1 MLPLW
6 TPGRDAEVWHIRDK
20 PYDWNFMPALEPAL
34 YPEHAVPFDGDFSL
48 SAFSTVPPP
57 GTPKGKT
64 LKKELKQLVGQLHEL
79 QRKLY
84 ADGRHSV
91 LTVFQAMDAAGK
103 DGTIRKVFS
112 GVNPT
117 GFRTSAFEAPSGR
130 ERKHDFLWRCQ
141 RALPMRGKIGIFNRS
156 HYEEVL
162 VVRVKPALL
171 AAQRLPNID
180 PDKVWTERLESI
192 RDWERHL
199 ARNGVVIVKFWLN
212 LSPAEQRKRLLARID
227 RPEKN
232 WKFDAADLDER
243 LLWDDYMQAY
253 AKTLAGTSRPY
264 APWYAIPADYKPYMR
279 VAVAR
284 IMVHTLQ
291 NLDMAYPEPS
301 TEHLELLET
310 GRARL
315 LDKVKAT

>member
-1 MLPLW
+1 
-6 TPGRDAEVWHIRDK
+6 
-20 PYDWNFMPALEPAL
+20 MPALEPAL
-34 YPEHAVPFDGDFSL
+34 YPDHVVPFDGAFSL
-48 SAFSTVPPP
+48 SDFSTVPP
-57 GTPKGKT
+57 GDSARAKA
-64 LKKELKQLVGQLHEL
+64 LKKELKALVAQLHDL

-84 ADGRHSV
+84 ADGRRSV

-162 VVRVKPALL
+162 VVRVKPELL
-171 AAQRLPNID
+171 AAQKLPNID
-180 PDKVWTERLESI
+180 PATIWNERLESI

-199 ARNGVVIVKFWLN
+199 ARNGVVVVKFWLN
-212 LSPAEQRKRLLARID
+212 LSHDEQRRRLLARID

-243 LLWDDYMQAY
+243 LLWDDYMHAY
-253 AKTLAGTSRPY
+253 AEALAATSRPH

-284 IMVHTLQ
+284 IMVHTLE

-301 TEHLELLET
+301 TEHLQLLEA
-310 GRARL
+310 GRERL
-315 LDKVKAT
+315 LDQE

>member
-1 MLPLW
+1 
-6 TPGRDAEVWHIRDK
+6 
-20 PYDWNFMPALEPAL
+20 MPALKPAL

-48 SAFSTVPPP
+48 SDFPTEPPS
-57 GTPKGKT
+57 GTANGKK
-64 LKKELKQLVGQLHEL
+64 LKKELKQLVGQLYEL

-91 LTVFQAMDAAGK
+91 LAVFQAMDAAGK

-171 AAQRLPNID
+171 AAQRLPNVD
-180 PDKVWTERLESI
+180 PAAVWNERLESI
-192 RDWERHL
+192 RDWEKHL
-199 ARNGVVIVKFWLN
+199 ARNGVIIVKFWLN
-212 LSPAEQRKRLLARID
+212 LSRTEQRRRLLSRIE

-243 LLWDDYMQAY
+243 LLWNDYMRAY
-253 AKTLAGTSRPY
+253 AEALAATSRAH

-291 NLDMAYPEPS
+291 HLDMAYPEPS
-301 TEHLELLET
+301 AEHLELLET
-310 GRARL
+310 GRRRL
-315 LDKVKAT
+315 LDQK

>member
-1 MLPLW
+1 
-6 TPGRDAEVWHIRDK
+6 
-20 PYDWNFMPALEPAL
+20 MPALEPAL
-34 YPEHAVPFDGDFSL
+34 YPDHVVPFDGAFSL
-48 SAFSTVPPP
+48 SDFSTVPP
-57 GTPKGKT
+57 GDSARAKA
-64 LKKELKQLVGQLHEL
+64 LKKELKALVAQLHDL

-84 ADGRHSV
+84 ADGRRSV

-162 VVRVKPALL
+162 VVRVKPELL
-171 AAQRLPNID
+171 AAQKLPNVNPATI
-180 PDKVWTERLESI
+180 WNERLESI

-199 ARNGVVIVKFWLN
+199 ARNGVVVVKFWLN
-212 LSPAEQRKRLLARID
+212 LSHDEQRRRLLARID

-243 LLWDDYMQAY
+243 LLWDDYMHAY
-253 AKTLAGTSRPY
+253 AEALAATSRPH

-284 IMVHTLQ
+284 IMVHTLE

-301 TEHLELLET
+301 TEHLQLLEA
-310 GRARL
+310 GRERL
-315 LDKVKAT
+315 LDQE

>member
-1 MLPLW
+1 
-6 TPGRDAEVWHIRDK
+6 
-20 PYDWNFMPALEPAL
+20 MPALEPDL
-34 YPEHAVPFDGDFSL
+34 YPEHAVPFDGGFSL
-48 SAFSTVPPP
+48 PDFPTAPPK
-57 GTPKGKT
+57 GTPDRKA
-64 LKKELKQLVGQLHEL
+64 LKKELKGLVAQLHDL

-84 ADGRHSV
+84 ADGRHAV

-162 VVRVKPALL
+162 VVRVKPQLL
-171 AAQRLPNID
+171 AAQKLPNVD
-180 PDKVWTERLESI
+180 RAAVWAERLESI

-212 LSPAEQRKRLLARID
+212 LSRAEQRRRLLARIE

-243 LLWDDYMQAY
+243 QLWGDYMRAY
-253 AKTLAGTSRPY
+253 AEALAATSRPY

-284 IMVHTLQ
+284 IMVHTLEH
-291 NLDMAYPEPS
+291 LDMAYPEPS
-301 TEHLELLET
+301 VEHLELLEA
-310 GRARL
+310 GRGRL
-315 LDKVKAT
+315 LDQE

>member
-1 MLPLW
+1 
-6 TPGRDAEVWHIRDK
+6 
-20 PYDWNFMPALEPAL
+20 MPALEPTL
-34 YPEHAVPFDGDFSL
+34 YPDHVVPFDGAFSL
-48 SAFSTVPPP
+48 SDFSTVPP
-57 GTPKGKT
+57 GDSARGKA
-64 LKKELKQLVGQLHEL
+64 LKKELKALVAQLHDL

-162 VVRVKPALL
+162 VVRVKPELL
-171 AAQRLPNID
+171 AAQKLPNID
-180 PDKVWTERLESI
+180 PATIWNERLESI

-199 ARNGVVIVKFWLN
+199 ARNGVVVVKFWLN
-212 LSPAEQRKRLLARID
+212 LSHDEQRRRLLARID

-243 LLWDDYMQAY
+243 LLWDDYMHAY
-253 AKTLAGTSRPY
+253 AEALAATSRPH

-284 IMVHTLQ
+284 IMVHTLE

-301 TEHLELLET
+301 TEHLQLLEA
-310 GRARL
+310 GRERL
-315 LDKVKAT
+315 LDQE

>member
-1 MLPLW
+1 
-6 TPGRDAEVWHIRDK
+6 
-20 PYDWNFMPALEPAL
+20 MPALEPAL
-34 YPEHAVPFDGDFSL
+34 HPEHAVPFDGDFSI
-48 SAFSTVPPP
+48 SQFPTEPPA
-57 GTPKGKT
+57 GTPERKK

-84 ADGRHSV
+84 ADGRYSV
-91 LTVFQAMDAAGK
+91 LSVFQAMDAAGK

-171 AAQRLPNID
+171 AAQRLPNVD
-180 PDKVWTERLESI
+180 PDTVWAERLESI

-199 ARNGVVIVKFWLN
+199 ARNGVVVVKFWLN
-212 LSPAEQRKRLLARID
+212 LSRAEQRRRLLARIE

-243 LLWDDYMQAY
+243 QLWDDYMHAY
-253 AKTLAGTSRPY
+253 ADTLAATARPC
-264 APWYAIPADYKPYMR
+264 APWYAIPADHKPYMR

-284 IMVHTLQ
+284 IMVHTLA
-291 NLDMAYPEPS
+291 NLDTAYPEP
-301 TEHLELLET
+301 TARHLELLEN
-310 GRARL
+310 GRKRL
-315 LDKVKAT
+315 LGGE

>member
-1 MLPLW
+1 M
-6 TPGRDAEVWHIRDK
+6 WHIRFWQ
-20 PYDWNFMPALEPAL
+20 PTRLETDARTGTRPVSRPRRAFRRRFF
-34 YPEHAVPFDGDFSL
+34 AVGLFDR
-48 SAFSTVPPP
+48 A
-57 GTPKGKT
+57 KA
-64 LKKELKQLVGQLHEL
+64 LKKELKALVAQLHDL

-84 ADGRHSV
+84 ADGRRSV

-162 VVRVKPALL
+162 VVRVKPELL
-171 AAQRLPNID
+171 AAQKLPNVNPATI
-180 PDKVWTERLESI
+180 WNERLESI

-199 ARNGVVIVKFWLN
+199 ARNGVVVVKFWLN
-212 LSPAEQRKRLLARID
+212 LSHDEQRRRLLARID

-243 LLWDDYMQAY
+243 LLWDDYMHAY
-253 AKTLAGTSRPY
+253 AEALAATSRPH

-284 IMVHTLQ
+284 IMVHTLE

-301 TEHLELLET
+301 TEHLQLLEA
-310 GRARL
+310 GRERL
-315 LDKVKAT
+315 LDQE

>member
-1 MLPLW
+1 
-6 TPGRDAEVWHIRDK
+6 
-20 PYDWNFMPALEPAL
+20 MPALEPAL
-34 YPEHAVPFDGDFSL
+34 YPDHVVPFDGAFSL
-48 SAFSTVPPP
+48 SDFSTVPP
-57 GTPKGKT
+57 GDSARGKA
-64 LKKELKQLVGQLHEL
+64 LKKELKALVAQLHDL

-162 VVRVKPALL
+162 VVRVKPELL
-171 AAQRLPNID
+171 AAQKLPNID
-180 PDKVWTERLESI
+180 PATIWNERLESI

-199 ARNGVVIVKFWLN
+199 ARNGVVVVKFWLN
-212 LSPAEQRKRLLARID
+212 LSHDEQRRRLLARID

-243 LLWDDYMQAY
+243 LLWDDYMHAY
-253 AKTLAGTSRPY
+253 AEALAATSRPH

-284 IMVHTLQ
+284 IMVHTLE

-301 TEHLELLET
+301 TEHLQLLEA
-310 GRARL
+310 GRERL
-315 LDKVKAT
+315 LDQE

>member
-1 MLPLW
+1 
-6 TPGRDAEVWHIRDK
+6 
-20 PYDWNFMPALEPAL
+20 MPALEPAL
-34 YPEHAVPFDGDFSL
+34 YPEHAVPFDGAFSL
-48 SAFSTVPPP
+48 SDFPTAPPP
-57 GTPKGKT
+57 GSPDRKT
-64 LKKELKQLVGQLHEL
+64 LKKERKRLVAQLHDL

-84 ADGRHSV
+84 ADGRHGV
-91 LTVFQAMDAAGK
+91 LAVFQAMDAAGK

-117 GFRTSAFEAPSGR
+117 GFRTSAFQAPSGR

-171 AAQRLPNID
+171 ADQKLPNVD
-180 PDKVWTERLESI
+180 PDTIWAERLESI

-212 LSPAEQRKRLLARID
+212 LSHGEQRQRLLARID

-243 LLWDDYMQAY
+243 LLWDDYMHAY
-253 AKTLAGTSRPY
+253 AEALAATSRPY

-284 IMVHTLQ
+284 IMVHTLEH
-291 NLDMAYPEPS
+291 LDMAYPEPS
-301 TEHLELLET
+301 AEHLDLLQA
-310 GRARL
+310 GRKRL
-315 LDKVKAT
+315 LDQQ

>member
-1 MLPLW
+1 
-6 TPGRDAEVWHIRDK
+6 
-20 PYDWNFMPALEPAL
+20 MPALKPAL
-34 YPEHAVPFDGDFSL
+34 HDDHIVPFDGSCSVSDFS
-48 SAFSTVPPP
+48 AAPPDEAP
-57 GTPKGKT
+57 GKKA
-64 LKKELKQLVGQLHEL
+64 LKKELRERVGQLHDL
-79 QRKLY
+79 QRKLF
-84 ADGRHSV
+84 ADGRYAV
-91 LTVFQAMDAAGK
+91 LAVFQAMDAAGK

-130 ERKHDFLWRCQ
+130 ERRHDFLWRCV

-162 VVRVKPALL
+162 AVRVRTGLL
-171 AAQRLPNID
+171 EGQNLPNVD
-180 PDKVWTERLESI
+180 PETVWDERLESI
-192 RDWERHL
+192 SDWERHL

-212 LSPAEQRKRLLARID
+212 LSREEQRRRLLDRVD

-243 LLWDDYMQAY
+243 GRWDRYMDAYQAV
-253 AKTLAGTSRPY
+253 LRETSREH

-284 IMVHTLQ
+284 VMVHTLEH
-291 NLDMAYPEPS
+291 LDMSYPKPS
-301 TEHLELLET
+301 EEHLRVLEE
-310 GRARL
+310 GRRRL
-315 LDKVKAT
+315 ERGD